1 MPGPMSGG
9 EGIPEVW
16 RGWVCIPLPPDMG
29 PGIPNP
35 TPVPSA
41 DHHNMYGWPA
51 GGTHPTGL
59 LSCSCIHSLYCPPK
73 RGFYP
78 FSVFVEYF
86 CYCNKKL
93 TRDISRNI
101 FRWMSNYWTSKRRDP
116 WQRHQS
122 KTMTR
127 LMESTST
134 QRECLINKWKFDQI
148 DLDYLL

>member
-9 EGIPEVW
+9 GKGMPEGW

-41 DHHNMYGWPA
+41 DHHSWPA

-101 FRWMSNYWTSKRRDP
+101 FR
-116 WQRHQS
+116 
-122 KTMTR
+122 
-127 LMESTST
+127 
-134 QRECLINKWKFDQI
+134 
-148 DLDYLL
+148 